1 MTSVEE
7 VGCVVTMED
16 LLTGDIRPV
25 RRAPPPPSSRKAGP
39 HPRNDDLL
47 IIDQG
52 EEENIYSTSRSKV
65 PPQRSSQNG
74 LPRSASLPLN
84 NGTQKRAP
92 PPRPPPPKKNP
103 PHKSHQ
109 QPDHSSTSKSG
120 VGSIIGKLRGP
131 PSSRSRQPLT
141 HSTTSAP
148 CTPVTEASLID
159 LSSPPGSPT
168 TRSGSDGLSVNSFGS
183 ESSTGNQSSGFD
195 DSFDPFGSIQ
205 ENNIYAVPKKVG
217 VSSFYSNMSAPAFST
232 SQNMFALE
240 ENQDPFD
247 TLANR
252 ASKYNIQNQQL
263 QSSSASLSTSQL
275 SRPLNQI
282 KSDTQISSSKPEN
295 KSNFKPTIIRPKA
308 PVSSVQVERAGDN
321 VISSQ
326 MGELETIDWSAA
338 LKGNAAKQPGTRD
351 NSSSHIM
358 DQTIPEEPPPLPP
371 RPETEQDDHD
381 RPHGIAD
388 FDFVGTQ
395 PDDLSLKT
403 GDVVQLLYRISDDWL
418 FGRCGPKEGMFPQN
432 FIKIVVPLAGEQTQ
446 SSHSALTGTLGST
459 KSKQSAAPKANSPVI
474 HTATVMYTF
483 LAEAPEDL
491 TVHEGN
497 LVQVTGRLN
506 DQWLY
511 GQCNGKWGQFPSNFV
526 DWIPPNL
533 PQVLP

>member
-1 MTSVEE
+1 M
-7 VGCVVTMED
+7 CM
-16 LLTGDIRPV
+16 LPDIRPV

-39 HPRNDDLL
+39 HPRIYLWNDDLL

-52 EEENIYSTSRSKV
+52 EEENIYSTGRSKA

-84 NGTQKRAP
+84 NGSQKRAP

-103 PHKSHQ
+103 SHKSNQ
-109 QPDHSSTSKSG
+109 QPDYSSSSKSG

-131 PSSRSRQPLT
+131 AASSRSRQSLT
-141 HSTTSAP
+141 HSSTSAP

-205 ENNIYAVPKKVG
+205 ENNIYAVPKKIG
-217 VSSFYSNMSAPAFST
+217 VSSFYSNMSAPTFSA
-232 SQNMFALE
+232 SQNIFALE

-252 ASKYNIQNQQL
+252 ASKYNIKNQQL
-263 QSSSASLSTSQL
+263 HNSSAPLSTSQL
-275 SRPLNQI
+275 TRPLNQI
-282 KSDTQISSSKPEN
+282 KLDTQITSSKPEN

-326 MGELETIDWSAA
+326 MGELETINWSTA
-338 LKGNAAKQPGTRD
+338 LKGNTAKQPGTRD

-371 RPETEQDDHD
+371 RPETEQEDHD

-388 FDFVGTQ
+388 FDFIGTQ

-403 GDVVQLLYRISDDWL
+403 GDVVQLLYRISDEWL

-446 SSHSALTGTLGST
+446 SSHSASTGTSGST
-459 KSKQSAAPKANSPVI
+459 KSKQSAAPKASPVI

-497 LVQVTGRLN
+497 LVQVTGHLN

-511 GQCNGKWGQFPSNFV
+511 GQCNGKWGQFPANFV
-526 DWIPPNL
+526 DCIPPNL
-533 PQVLP
+533 PQPYTRCH